1 MNDTF
6 ILLDDARANRA
17 RLYQNH
23 CARILLPATR
33 LDELDELLADGWA
46 RGLHATLRIPYEFG
60 HALLGL
66 DAPAAP
72 LALDWYAALH
82 PLHGEAIDAWLAAQ
96 DDGAPAGLADLHADS
111 DAVTYAAT
119 IAAIHEELRAGNS
132 YQINLTTRLLADRER
147 IVLPD
152 FRAEL
157 YNGSMEGGISM
168 ANTSPPTY
176 HLQQYAKNIN
186 IRPLMQDLFRYG
198 NISGEGDVEI
208 DLTAQGADRA
218 GLTKTLSGR
227 LQLNLT
233 KGNWLGINL
242 DQALQSLLGNKPVNT
257 DEHSATPFQRFSM
270 SSTIR
275 NGISSHENAELDSN
289 RLHIVLTGSTDFN
302 NMTLNERL
310 LLSPADGK
318 GTPIPLNIRG
328 KADNPSIT
336 LDYKGL
342 TEGLETAEEK
352 QQALTSAIR
361 EQWQWLNRP
370 SENGK

>member
-1 MNDTF
+1 LYGVHDSAHDVRGITPGEDERSTF
-6 ILLDDARANRA
+6 ERHAE
-17 RLYQNH
+17 
-23 CARILLPATR
+23 TR
-33 LDELDELLADGWA
+33 PD
-46 RGLHATLRIPYEFG
+46 LRIATIGHFG
-60 HALLGL
+60 DIEKYAEGRDLIVLERSPSGNDL
-66 DAPAAP
+66 PDPAAE
-72 LALDWYAALH
+72 Y
-82 PLHGEAIDAWLAAQ
+82 
-96 DDGAPAGLADLHADS
+96 
-111 DAVTYAAT
+111 
-119 IAAIHEELRAGNS
+119 
-132 YQINLTTRLLADRER
+132 LLADRER

-198 NISGEGDVEI
+198 NISGEGDAEI

-242 DQALQSLLGNKPVNT
+242 DQALRSLLGNKPVNT
-257 DEHSATPFQRFSM
+257 DERSATPFQRFSM

-302 NMTLNERL
+302 NITLNQRL

-352 QQALTSAIR
+352 QQALTRAIR

>member
-1 MNDTF
+1 M
-6 ILLDDARANRA
+6 
-17 RLYQNH
+17 
-23 CARILLPATR
+23 PAVKLTTR
-33 LDELDELLADGWA
+33 LDNITGNPRPRLIGELAGIFRYQNGGDWQGRLTGRLDRQAAELDAAYTVADRPNNRPAKLTANLQLDKLALSPYLEGLAD
-46 RGLHATLRIPYEFG
+46 TSV
-60 HALLGL
+60 
-66 DAPAAP
+66 PAYP
-72 LALDWYAALH
+72 
-82 PLHGEAIDAWLAAQ
+82 AWLQ
-96 DDGAPAGLADLHADS
+96 KDGAPEIE
-111 DAVTYAAT
+111 AT
-119 IAAIHEELRAGNS
+119 VRIKTLQSPNLEIN
-132 YQINLTTRLLADRER
+132 NLTTRLLADRER

-198 NISGEGDVEI
+198 NISGEGDAEI

-257 DEHSATPFQRFSM
+257 DERSATPFQRFSM

-328 KADNPSIT
+328 KADNPSVT

-352 QQALTSAIR
+352 QQALTRAIR